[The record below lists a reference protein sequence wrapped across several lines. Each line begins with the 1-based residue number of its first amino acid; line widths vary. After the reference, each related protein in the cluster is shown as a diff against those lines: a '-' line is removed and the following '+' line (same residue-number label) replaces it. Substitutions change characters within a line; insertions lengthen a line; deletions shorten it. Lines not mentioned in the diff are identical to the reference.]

1 MFEIVQESAKVCTTG
16 MSSRTLYA
24 QHPVTKDIPS
34 SPRFSTTIFYHDANS
49 VLLQVLYMY
58 SSINRLYAQ
67 NPLFEIV
74 REESVKV
81 YLHMYNGNVQQNL
94 QSVVES
100 CVTNPVFEIVQ
111 ESVKVCTTGM
121 SSRNLYASIL
131 SLRIF
136 APLPGSRRQF
146 FITMRIQYS

>member
-24 QHPVTKDIPS
+24 QHPATKDILI
-34 SPRFSTTIFYHDANS
+34 SPRFSSTIFYHDANS
-49 VLLQVLYMY
+49 VLLQVLY
-58 SSINRLYAQ
+58 SSTNRLYAQ
-67 NPLFEIV
+67 NPVFEIV

-94 QSVVES
+94 QRVES
-100 CVTNPVFEIVQ
+100 CVINPGFEIVQ

-121 SSRNLYASIL
+121 FSRTLYA
-131 SLRIF
+131 
-136 APLPGSRRQF
+136 
-146 FITMRIQYS
+146 